1 MLLHDGGSVSVL
13 RLPLVLRCAVN
24 TASLTPV
31 SLHAP
36 RAQLQHVYVP
46 RFHLAASAGALV
58 RLQRQRLAC
67 QDSQRAGQG
76 ISSPS
81 PGSRLWSGSATLT
94 AARGLEVN
102 HAVLPLW
109 KHATRLLLQPPILAR
124 RQEVLHHVPRPA
136 IPCFSSCLSTLL
148 SKHPFK
154 NFETLNVSSK
164 IKFVPIRASINTMV
178 VTGQKTNQWFHFLFF
193 LRYFFCF
200 FYEGG

>member
-1 MLLHDGGSVSVL
+1 MHWRAVSASSAGSPHATRLRVLTTRACGVGHRIGHACTSMLLHDGGSVSVL

-81 PGSRLWSGSATLT
+81 LGSRLWSGSATLT

-124 RQEVLHHVPRPA
+124 RQRVLHHVPRPA
-136 IPCFSSCLSTLL
+136 IPCFSSSLSTLL
-148 SKHPFK
+148 SKP
-154 NFETLNVSSK
+154 TLKFSK
-164 IKFVPIRASINTMV
+164 
-178 VTGQKTNQWFHFLFF
+178 L
-193 LRYFFCF
+193 
-200 FYEGG
+200 

>member
-1 MLLHDGGSVSVL
+1 MVSVL

-81 PGSRLWSGSATLT
+81 LGSRLWSGSATLT

-124 RQEVLHHVPRPA
+124 RQGVLHHVPRPA
-136 IPCFSSCLSTLL
+136 IPCFSSSLSTLL
-148 SKHPFK
+148 STPFK

-178 VTGQKTNQWFHFLFF
+178 VTGQKTNSSGFIFFCFFTTFCF
-193 LRYFFCF
+193 LRFFCF

>member
-1 MLLHDGGSVSVL
+1 VL

-81 PGSRLWSGSATLT
+81 LGSRLWSGSATLT

-124 RQEVLHHVPRPA
+124 RQGVLHHVPRPA
-136 IPCFSSCLSTLL
+136 IPCFSSSLSTLL
-148 SKHPFK
+148 STPFK
-154 NFETLNVSSK
+154 NFETLNVSSN
-164 IKFVPIRASINTMV
+164 PV
-178 VTGQKTNQWFHFLFF
+178 VS
-193 LRYFFCF
+193 FFCF
-200 FYEGG
+200 FYKGG

>member
-1 MLLHDGGSVSVL
+1 MVLHDGGSVSVL

-58 RLQRQRLAC
+58 RLQRQRFAC

-81 PGSRLWSGSATLT
+81 LGSRLLSGSATLT

-124 RQEVLHHVPRPA
+124 RQGVLQHVKKACDPL
-136 IPCFSSCLSTLL
+136 FLL
-148 SKHPFK
+148 SFDSCSGGGGHPENL
-154 NFETLNVSSK
+154 NFFHKDKIRS
-164 IKFVPIRASINTMV
+164 IKFVPIRRLTEYTAPHPYY
-178 VTGQKTNQWFHFLFF
+178 GG
-193 LRYFFCF
+193 LRS
-200 FYEGG
+200 